1 MAQLVLEG
9 LEDHGTRVISES
21 VPTKIE
27 RNGEQL
33 KVEWTSKEGT
43 SQETFDTVL
52 MAVGELWVCS
62 KYHHHHQL

>member
-27 RNGEQL
+27 RDGEQL
-33 KVEWTSKEGT
+33 KVEWTSKEGGT

-52 MAVGELWVCS
+52 MAVGELRVCS
-62 KYHHHHQL
+62 KYTT